1 MRVLPPTPNLD
12 HVRQQARDLLVVLR
26 ETDPPAS
33 LSRAQS
39 ALARQ
44 YGFSTWA
51 ALRREVQRLSRE
63 RSDTDGAL
71 VDDVAMAFNLGA
83 VIGREFVATDVMGPQ
98 YRVATGL
105 GSWSVHGV
113 LPWVDDAQAEE
124 AARLMNAARDA
135 GVVVPA
141 PRRTSG
147 GSLLAT
153 VRDRRWRVDEWMK
166 DGPPVTTPLATA
178 DAHRLGDLLGRL
190 HEIALRPAQA
200 INPWLARRRS
210 MHHWVAVTG
219 RARDAGVEWAGG
231 LEAALPALERLTAF
245 ALDETDLGAVVLS
258 HTNLVASN
266 IRHGANHALIPR
278 AWEFAGAIPPAWELG
293 LVLHSWT
300 STPAGARATTMVGPF
315 LDAYAAVVGHLP
327 AVQPPMFTAAINAWL
342 QWLASRVD
350 YALDGDGDERRRATR
365 ELSQM
370 LAAPLTP
377 ESFEEIVDAAA

>member
-1 MRVLPPTPNLD
+1 MRALPTTPNID

-26 ETDPPAS
+26 ETDPAAS
-33 LSRAQS
+33 LSRAQR
-39 ALARQ
+39 ALAEQ
-44 YGFSTWA
+44 YGFATWA
-51 ALRREVQRLSRE
+51 ALRREVERLCAE
-63 RSDTDGAL
+63 RSDADRAL
-71 VDDVAMAFNLGA
+71 LDDVAAAFELGA
-83 VIGREFVATDVMGPQ
+83 VTGRGFIAAGVMGPE
-98 YRVATGL
+98 YRVDTGA
-105 GSWSVHGV
+105 GSWSVHSV

-124 AARLMNAARDA
+124 AARLMNAAREA

-141 PRRTSG
+141 PRRASG

-153 VRDRRWRVDEWMK
+153 VHDRRWRVDAWVKE
-166 DGPPVTTPLATA
+166 GPPVTTPLGASV
-178 DAHRLGDLLGRL
+178 AHRLGELLGRL
-190 HEIALRPAQA
+190 HALALHTARP

-210 MHHWVAVTG
+210 MRHWVAMTG
-219 RARDAGVEWAGG
+219 RAREAAAEWAGM

-245 ALDETDLGAVVLS
+245 AIEEPDLGAVILS

-266 IRHGANHALIPR
+266 LRHGANHELIPR
-278 AWEFAGAIPPAWELG
+278 AWEFAGAIPPDWELG

-300 STPAGARATTMVGPF
+300 STPAGARATAMVRPI
-315 LDAYAAVVGHLP
+315 LDSYAAVAERRP

-350 YALDGDGDERRRATR
+350 YKLDGDGDERARATR

-377 ESFEEIVDAAA
+377 ESFQEIVAAA